1 LHANS
6 KRLLALLQQLLRLN
20 PVKMLT
26 GLAKRPPIKCPCCGG
41 TLRIVQT
48 RIPAP
53 LALGRLVPPVNG
65 VEAQPVM

>member
-1 LHANS
+1 
-6 KRLLALLQQLLRLN
+6 LALLQQLLRLN

-48 RIPAP
+48 RIPSP
-53 LALGRLVPPVNG
+53 LAFGRLAPSG
-65 VEAQPVM
+65 